1 MRKKR
6 SVNDTETALVSR
18 LKRQAEGLRYSE
30 YRSMMADRRL
40 YDRYDDRYDGYR
52 SDRYDSR
59 YRSYDDRPY
68 DTYDRYRDRYR
79 YNDGRQRTYPCG
91 RFVNKWF
98 SFQSKVSHYLN
109 ESERFVTGRQS
120 LSVIS
125 TDAAGSLVVTGWS
138 GGGSMTAT
146 TPGTRIGTSWTTAGA
161 GAGWRTPGWSSGTSG
176 PRTRGCTGDQS
187 LM

>member
-6 SVNDTETALVSR
+6 SVNDTETALVRR

-40 YDRYDDRYDGYR
+40 YDRYDDIYDRYR

-91 RFVNKWF
+91 RFVNNGF
-98 SFQSKVSHYLN
+98 LSKRKSH
-109 ESERFVTGRQS
+109 F
-120 LSVIS
+120 
-125 TDAAGSLVVTGWS
+125 
-138 GGGSMTAT
+138 
-146 TPGTRIGTSWTTAGA
+146 
-161 GAGWRTPGWSSGTSG
+161 
-176 PRTRGCTGDQS
+176 
-187 LM
+187 